1 MLTQLNAKIRERKI
15 STHVLAF
22 RTERTRSKISL
33 DIVGTWDNG
42 KGAEFG

>member
-1 MLTQLNAKIRERKI
+1 MLNQLNAKIRQSKI
-15 STHVLAF
+15 STHVLVF
-22 RTERTRSKISL
+22 RTERTRSKIPW